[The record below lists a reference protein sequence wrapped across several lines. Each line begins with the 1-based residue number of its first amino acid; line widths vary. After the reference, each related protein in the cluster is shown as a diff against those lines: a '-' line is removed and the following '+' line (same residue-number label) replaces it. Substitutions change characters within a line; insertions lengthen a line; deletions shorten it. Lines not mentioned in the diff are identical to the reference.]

1 MAHVHQG
8 IDFVIG
14 VYIVYRGKVLLVRH
28 KKLRKWLP
36 IGGHVE
42 LDEDPEQA
50 LFREIKEECG
60 LRVKVMG
67 SRRPKIIFPGFKSL
81 LAPRYLNI
89 HRISNSHRHIG
100 MMYFATAKTDKV
112 TLAVK
117 EHDEIRWFS
126 KRELAKLENVPP
138 DVRHFAKTA
147 FTIVRTEK

>member
-1 MAHVHQG
+1 MLG
-8 IDFVIG
+8 
-14 VYIVYRGKVLLVRH
+14 R
-28 KKLRKWLP
+28 KKKFGKWLP

-126 KRELAKLENVPP
+126 KRELTKLENVPP